1 MKTVRVTI
9 DANSNGGRIDPA
21 RVDAS
26 TEHDIARQ
34 MVEDET
40 EALLDAAKFARRAS
54 RSSEQSPRSGT

>member
-9 DANSNGGRIDPA
+9 DAHSKDGRIDPA

-26 TEHDIARQ
+26 TAHDIARH

-40 EALLDAAKFARRAS
+40 GAMLDSTKFAQRMPD
-54 RSSEQSPRSGT
+54 Q